1 MNNLIKILKRSPLD
15 YKEFFILYNKN
26 NLKKNYESR
35 MKEIETNIS
44 NLNVEYIEQI
54 FKLNAYKT
62 LRTFYSINKIGLGLW
77 KYFSL
82 FNHSCLPNT
91 TNYGIG
97 DFVFLMPN
105 RLIKKGEEVT
115 ILYLSTPKYYE
126 ATKDLLNQLYSFEC
140 NCNLCQ
146 TEKNNRTKNSDILS
160 HYDNYIQIIMNPGE
174 AMNLKEKTLK
184 EFPIFLENKKD
195 ILKKL

>member
-1 MNNLIKILKRSPLD
+1 MD

-26 NLKKNYESR
+26 NLQDNYESR
-35 MKEIETNIS
+35 MKEVEANIS
-44 NLNVEYIEQI
+44 NLNDEYIEQV

-62 LRTFYSINKIGLGLW
+62 LRYFYSINKIGIGLW

-115 ILYLSTPKYYE
+115 ILYLSTPKHNE
-126 ATKDLLNQLYSFEC
+126 ATNSLLNEIYNFDC
-140 NCNLCQ
+140 NCNLCEA
-146 TEKNNRTKNSDILS
+146 EKISKKK
-160 HYDNYIQIIMNPGE
+160 IQIYLVNMKI
-174 AMNLKEKTLK
+174 
-184 EFPIFLENKKD
+184 I
-195 ILKKL
+195 